1 MKNEKEVI
9 FIEKKLFLN
18 KSRKAKVEKF
28 VPFHFLVDRYDEP
41 IVMEEKKNQPM
52 NFSISL

>member
-1 MKNEKEVI
+1 MKNEKEVV